1 MQAIFI
7 RNILSAASCST
18 TTLLSL
24 VEQQPPPTKSLLST
38 LFVQP
43 CHSLADPPS
52 GCMNGWGRSIH
63 WPCVPTHCPY
73 CKQQRPVCSADCIT
87 TPLTSSSIG
96 LRALMQLCNTSPDTV
111 SRGYGGRRVNWMW
124 QFMGLLSYHYYT
136 ELKMHILIHGEEE
149 THKKKI

>member
-63 WPCVPTHCPY
+63 WPCVSTHCPY

-111 SRGYGGRRVNWMW
+111 SRGYGGRRMN
-124 QFMGLLSYHYYT
+124 
-136 ELKMHILIHGEEE
+136 ELDVTIHGFVILPLLYR
-149 THKKKI
+149 TKDAYIDTRRGRDT